1 LILDLAI
8 DRRKPV
14 LLFLLAFV
22 TYAWFFGGA
31 GWNQDAHFDLTRAL
45 VERGTLHI
53 DGYAVNT
60 GDVST
65 GVDGHTYINKPPGV
79 SFLAAVPYFFVY
91 RFEKWRGM
99 PVDALTY
106 PNQWIVTALTNGI
119 CGALI
124 GVVLFLYGRRLG
136 VSDRSAMLVALLIL
150 FGTIIFTY
158 STMLFTHVAS
168 ALFLLV
174 AFTEFHDRPFVSG
187 MAAGAATTCFY
198 VCGVTPLIFL
208 AVCRSWRSA
217 GRFVLGGIPFAI
229 ALGVYHALCFG
240 SPFRTSVELS
250 KPFTEQGLLFGVLRM
265 PRLEALHDIT
275 FAEYRGLFFA
285 SPVLL
290 FAFAGLAIMFRRGL
304 VREASAILAA
314 FLAFVLVNAGFNGWS
329 GGWNFG
335 PRYLVPV
342 IPLLGIPMFFATH
355 LWRPLW
361 VLLGAVSIAIHFIA
375 TAVDP
380 MPSPEQRHP
389 VRAYLATGLNDV
401 ALARESRNL
410 GEPVFGRQTR
420 SSIMPVLLWM
430 IGGSLL
436 LLRRPPQASRRN
448 Q

>member
-1 LILDLAI
+1 MI
-8 DRRKPV
+8 RRPHFV
-14 LLFLLAFV
+14 LFLLAFV
-22 TYAWFFGGA
+22 TYSWFFGGA

-60 GDVST
+60 GDVSA

-91 RFEKWRGM
+91 HFERWRGM

-124 GVVLFLYGRRLG
+124 GVVLFLYGRRRG
-136 VSDRSAMLVALLIL
+136 VSDRSAMAVALLIL
-150 FGTIIFTY
+150 FGTIVFTY

-174 AFTEFHDRPFVSG
+174 AFTEFRDRPLISG
-187 MAAGAATTCFY
+187 MATGAATTCFY
-198 VCGVTPLIFL
+198 VCGVTPFIFL
-208 AVCRSWRSA
+208 AACRSWRSA
-217 GRFVLGGIPFAI
+217 SRYVLGGLPLAL
-229 ALGVYHALCFG
+229 ALGTYHTICFG
-240 SPFRTSVELS
+240 SPFRTSVEGS
-250 KPFTEQGLLFGVLRM
+250 QFFTQKGLLFGVLRL

-290 FAFAGLAIMFRRGL
+290 FAFAGLVIMFRRGL
-304 VREASAILAA
+304 VREAGVILATFA
-314 FLAFVLVNAGFNGWS
+314 VFVLVNASFNGWS

-335 PRYLVPV
+335 PRYLVPI
-342 IPLLGIPMFFATH
+342 IPLLGVAMLFATH

-361 VLLGAVSIAIHFIA
+361 MLLGAISIAIHFIA

-380 MPSPEQRHP
+380 MPSPEVRRP

-410 GEPVFGRQTR
+410 GESIFGRQTR
-420 SSIMPVLLWM
+420 SSAVPVLLWM

-436 LLRRPPQASRRN
+436 LLRQAPRRN

>member
-1 LILDLAI
+1 MI
-8 DRRKPV
+8 RRHPHRV
-14 LLFLLAFV
+14 LFLLAFV

-60 GDVST
+60 GDVSAGT
-65 GVDGHTYINKPPGV
+65 GGHTYINKPPGV

-91 RFEKWRGM
+91 HFETWRGL

-106 PNQWIVTALTNGI
+106 PNQWIVTALTNGL

-124 GVVLFLYGRRLG
+124 GVVLFRYGRRLG
-136 VSDRSAMLVALLIL
+136 VSDRAAMVVALLIL
-150 FGTIIFTY
+150 FGTIVFTY

-168 ALFLLV
+168 ALFLLL
-174 AFTEFHDRPFVSG
+174 AFTKLRDRPFVSG
-187 MAAGAATTCFY
+187 MAAGAATACFY
-198 VCGVTPLIFL
+198 VCGVTPFIFL
-208 AVCRSWRSA
+208 ALCRSWRSA
-217 GRFVLGGIPFAI
+217 RRFVLGGLPFAI
-229 ALGVYHALCFG
+229 ALGVYHTLCFG
-240 SPFRTSVELS
+240 SPFRTSVESS
-250 KPFTEQGLLFGVLRM
+250 KAFTEQGLLFGVLRM

-290 FAFAGLAIMFRRGL
+290 FAFAGLVVMFRRGL
-304 VREASAILAA
+304 VREASAILATLVL
-314 FLAFVLVNAGFNGWS
+314 FLLVNAGFNGWS

-342 IPLLGIPMFFATH
+342 IPLLGIAMFFATH

-380 MPSPEQRHP
+380 MPSPEERHP

-410 GEPVFGRQTR
+410 GEPLFGRQTR
-420 SSIMPVLLWM
+420 SSVVPVLLWM
-430 IGGSLL
+430 IGGSVILV
-436 LLRRPPQASRRN
+436 RQAPRRN